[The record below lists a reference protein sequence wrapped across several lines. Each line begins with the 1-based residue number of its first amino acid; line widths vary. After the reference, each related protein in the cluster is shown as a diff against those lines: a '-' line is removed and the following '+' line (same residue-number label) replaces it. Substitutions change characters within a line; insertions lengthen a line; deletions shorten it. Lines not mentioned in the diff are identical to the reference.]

1 MDSTT
6 QPLRQSSN
14 QILDLTLGDPELV
27 RRIKSS
33 NILLVGAGG
42 IGCEVLK
49 GLLLAGFEKITII
62 DLDTIDVS
70 NLNRQFLYNKTHVGQ
85 SKAVVA
91 ASVSVERF
99 SHRDPVTGCPIS
111 VVKPI
116 HDSILKL
123 NFNRQYYQQFTFV
136 INALDNNTTRV
147 HVNRMCLAADI
158 PLIESASASYNG
170 NIRLIKRNVTQCFEC
185 LPPKKDEN
193 TYASCTIR
201 NTPSLPIHC
210 IVWAKHLF
218 AQLFG
223 QTDEDISP
231 DVLYDPS
238 MFSTTDS
245 DEKISQTT
253 TTTTREYVESTDYDP
268 KALFE
273 KIFYKDILYLKKM
286 GNLWTNRKSPRELLF
301 DQIASGE
308 AKFDDDLNN
317 KDNNEQKTKP
327 SNSVIRDQEIWS
339 MSHCFD
345 VFCKSLSKLK
355 ERVKLEKILEWDKDD
370 DIAVDFVASVSN
382 FRSYCF
388 FIPRKSKF
396 EVKSLAG
403 NIIPAISSTNTI
415 VGGYIILQTFRLLS
429 CILPERIW
437 KDEHMDTT
445 KLDSKKLELEAKA
458 IKDQCFLAYITN
470 KNYNKISKV
479 AIEELLPPIPNCLA
493 CSSDIK
499 EIIIAFPLDT
509 TTLGDF
515 IEQIVK
521 KKFKTIAPD
530 ISVFGLNKM
539 LWAAEDE
546 DDVDDTIR
554 GKLLSNYSFMTD
566 NVCLLLQDLEQNFEV
581 RLLLRDMKF
590 DLEENDGEFFKIL
603 NQDELDTLRDEMKNG
618 NEAKQVEATPTL
630 ESDNKDL
637 INLEDNDLELI
648 EQEDNEPKH
657 LDENI
662 VPNDDDFEIIEM
674 SELNEIEL
682 DKIKSSIK
690 RSGSG
695 SENGDENDCHSAEVN
710 GKSNLN
716 QSNNS
721 IKRIR
726 TN

>member
-1 MDSTT
+1 MTMDSTT

-245 DEKISQTT
+245 GK
-253 TTTTREYVESTDYDP
+253 YLF
-268 KALFE
+268 LFE
-273 KIFYKDILYLKKM
+273 
-286 GNLWTNRKSPRELLF
+286 S
-301 DQIASGE
+301 
-308 AKFDDDLNN
+308 
-317 KDNNEQKTKP
+317 
-327 SNSVIRDQEIWS
+327 
-339 MSHCFD
+339 
-345 VFCKSLSKLK
+345 
-355 ERVKLEKILEWDKDD
+355 
-370 DIAVDFVASVSN
+370 
-382 FRSYCF
+382 
-388 FIPRKSKF
+388 
-396 EVKSLAG
+396 
-403 NIIPAISSTNTI
+403 
-415 VGGYIILQTFRLLS
+415 
-429 CILPERIW
+429 
-437 KDEHMDTT
+437 
-445 KLDSKKLELEAKA
+445 
-458 IKDQCFLAYITN
+458 
-470 KNYNKISKV
+470 
-479 AIEELLPPIPNCLA
+479 
-493 CSSDIK
+493 
-499 EIIIAFPLDT
+499 
-509 TTLGDF
+509 
-515 IEQIVK
+515 
-521 KKFKTIAPD
+521 
-530 ISVFGLNKM
+530 
-539 LWAAEDE
+539 
-546 DDVDDTIR
+546 
-554 GKLLSNYSFMTD
+554 
-566 NVCLLLQDLEQNFEV
+566 
-581 RLLLRDMKF
+581 
-590 DLEENDGEFFKIL
+590 
-603 NQDELDTLRDEMKNG
+603 
-618 NEAKQVEATPTL
+618 
-630 ESDNKDL
+630 
-637 INLEDNDLELI
+637 
-648 EQEDNEPKH
+648 
-657 LDENI
+657 
-662 VPNDDDFEIIEM
+662 
-674 SELNEIEL
+674 
-682 DKIKSSIK
+682 
-690 RSGSG
+690 
-695 SENGDENDCHSAEVN
+695 
-710 GKSNLN
+710 
-716 QSNNS
+716 
-721 IKRIR
+721 
-726 TN
+726 